1 MIKFLVV
8 FPPFVWLML
17 SASFY
22 AGGEY
27 FSKLWAIN
35 PTVGTSVQVVMC
47 YSFAA
52 LTWLPALL
60 HKNEITIMGASWL
73 LLATV
78 VTVIIGFFVFS
89 ESLTYLHWVGVGLAC
104 TAMVLLSS

>member
-1 MIKFLVV
+1 
-8 FPPFVWLML
+8 ML
-17 SASFY
+17 TASFY
-22 AGGEY
+22 AKGEY

-35 PTVGTSVQVVMC
+35 PTVGIFLQVVMC

-52 LTWLPALL
+52 LAWLPALL

-73 LLATV
+73 LLATF

-89 ESLTYLHWVGVGLAC
+89 ESLTALHNRS
-104 TAMVLLSS
+104 MN

>member
-35 PTVGTSVQVVMC
+35 PTVGISLQVVMF
-47 YSFAA
+47 YSMAA

-60 HKNEITIMGASWL
+60 HKNEITIRGATWL
-73 LLATV
+73 LLATAATV
-78 VTVIIGFFVFS
+78 VIGCFVFN
-89 ESLTYLHWVGVGLAC
+89 ESLTSMHWLGVGLAC
-104 TAMVLLSS
+104 TAPVLLSF

>member
-1 MIKFLVV
+1 MIELLVV

-52 LTWLPALL
+52 LTWLPALQD
-60 HKNEITIMGASWL
+60 KNEITIMGASWL
-73 LLATV
+73 LLATAS
-78 VTVIIGFFVFS
+78 TIIIGCFIFH
-89 ESLTYLHWVGVGLAC
+89 ETLTSLHWFKVGKQARQWYY
-104 TAMVLLSS
+104 

>member
-1 MIKFLVV
+1 MIKFLVL
-8 FPPFVWLML
+8 FPPFVWLMV
-17 SASFY
+17 SAFFY

-35 PTVGTSVQVVMC
+35 PTVGISLQVVMF
-47 YSFAA
+47 YSMAA

-60 HKNEITIMGASWL
+60 HKNQITVIGATWL

-78 VTVIIGFFVFS
+78 VTVVIGCFVFK
-89 ESLTYLHWVGVGLAC
+89 ESLTSMHWLGVGLAC
-104 TAMVLLSS
+104 TAMLLLSS